1 MLPSFLLSL
10 REGLEAALIIGIVLG
25 ALKKIQRTQF
35 NKNVWFGAGSA
46 VLLSL
51 FAALGLNA
59 LGASIEGPV
68 EKIFE
73 GFAMLVAAGVLT
85 WMIFWMQRQSRSIKS
100 ELENEVQLV
109 VKRNGGKALFTLA
122 FVAVVRE
129 GIELALFLTAATVTS
144 DAQQVLTGGLLG
156 LVAVIV
162 LGLALFAT
170 TIRLNL
176 QRFF

>member
-59 LGASIEGPV
+59 LGASN
-68 EKIFE
+68 
-73 GFAMLVAAGVLT
+73 LDD
-85 WMIFWMQRQSRSIKS
+85 
-100 ELENEVQLV
+100 
-109 VKRNGGKALFTLA
+109 
-122 FVAVVRE
+122 
-129 GIELALFLTAATVTS
+129 FLDATPIS
-144 DAQQVLTGGLLG
+144 KHQ
-156 LVAVIV
+156 
-162 LGLALFAT
+162 
-170 TIRLNL
+170 IRVGE
-176 QRFF
+176 

>member
-1 MLPSFLLSL
+1 
-10 REGLEAALIIGIVLG
+10 
-25 ALKKIQRTQF
+25 
-35 NKNVWFGAGSA
+35 
-46 VLLSL
+46 
-51 FAALGLNA
+51 
-59 LGASIEGPV
+59 
-68 EKIFE
+68 
-73 GFAMLVAAGVLT
+73 
-85 WMIFWMQRQSRSIKS
+85 MQRQSRSIKS